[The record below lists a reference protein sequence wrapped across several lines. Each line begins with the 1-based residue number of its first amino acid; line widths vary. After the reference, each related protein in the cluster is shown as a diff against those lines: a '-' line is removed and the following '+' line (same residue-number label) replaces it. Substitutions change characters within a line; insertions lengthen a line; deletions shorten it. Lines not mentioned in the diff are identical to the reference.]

1 MVYLEYIDLFVEVY
15 FLDMTIYTPK
25 KKTYQIA
32 MDLCDLKPFH
42 FHKSFKILPITY
54 GPLHD
59 SHLS

>member
-1 MVYLEYIDLFVEVY
+1 
-15 FLDMTIYTPK
+15 
-25 KKTYQIA
+25 